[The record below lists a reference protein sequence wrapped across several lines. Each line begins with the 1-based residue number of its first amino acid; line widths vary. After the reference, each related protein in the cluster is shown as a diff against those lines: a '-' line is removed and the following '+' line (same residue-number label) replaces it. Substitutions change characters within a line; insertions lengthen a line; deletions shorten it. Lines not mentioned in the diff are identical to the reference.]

1 MKPAVYV
8 NFAPAESLH
17 QDTGLFRFRQSIGLG
32 NLMCSW
38 GDAVLYATYRGLP
51 LIWPTW
57 PQISR
62 EAVRSGR
69 IYARLFENDGTYIG
83 GLARH
88 RLIRQARQSDAH
100 GVAVVGPKLPYDV
113 DWEHGRTV
121 AESQAILKRAL
132 HAILA
137 PNVRRRADAV
147 TPREPF
153 VAVHVRRGDFNNPVH
168 HFTDGGG
175 QRINQPIP
183 IEWYVEAVEQ
193 ARHVTGHRRVVCI
206 SDGTDDDLAFL
217 SRLGGV
223 AVQRESA
230 LVDLVSMSRAS
241 AFVASGSTFSQW
253 ISYLGQMPT
262 WTNATF
268 AWSHNLHVDPASR
281 VVLS

>member
-8 NFAPAESLH
+8 NFAPVESQN
-17 QDTGLFRFRQSIGLG
+17 QDTGLFRFRQCIGLG

-38 GDAVLYATYRGLP
+38 GDAVLYATNHDLP
-51 LIWPTW
+51 VIWPTW

-83 GLARH
+83 GSARR
-88 RLIRQARQSDAH
+88 RLIRQARSGQD
-100 GVAVVGPKLPYDV
+100 VVIVGPKIPYDV
-113 DWEHGRTV
+113 DWEHGRSIS
-121 AESQAILKRAL
+121 ESHAILKRAL

-137 PNVRRRADAV
+137 SHVRRQADAV
-147 TPREPF
+147 TPRESF

-168 HFTDGGG
+168 HVTDGGG

-183 IEWYVEAVEQ
+183 IEWYGEAVDQ
-193 ARHVTGHRRVVCI
+193 ARKATGIRRVVCI
-206 SDGTDDDLAFL
+206 SDGTDDELAFL
-217 SRLGGV
+217 LRLADV
-223 AVQRESA
+223 TVQRGSA
-230 LVDLVSMSRAS
+230 LVDLVSMSHAS

-262 WTNATF
+262 WTKETF

-281 VVLS
+281 IVLS